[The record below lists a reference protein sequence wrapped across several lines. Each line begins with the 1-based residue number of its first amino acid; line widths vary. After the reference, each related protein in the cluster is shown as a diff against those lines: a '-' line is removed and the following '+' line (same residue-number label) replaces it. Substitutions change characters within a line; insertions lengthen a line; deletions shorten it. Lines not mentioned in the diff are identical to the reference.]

1 MGGVGGVLCAVAVA
15 LSVLVPVG
23 SAGSQPAPS
32 EGGVR
37 LALANGGSPSD
48 VGAAVGLVAAG
59 VVDALVVAAAVD
71 ALGED
76 AAGLVSSVLPS
87 GVLVVGGSAAVSD
100 DVLAQLGML
109 SPGVVVERL
118 WGATRVG
125 TAAMAARRVLGTEGS
140 SGVRVA
146 LASGWSL
153 ADVGAAASLVAADG
167 ADAVLYGNPDSLGD
181 ETALLLGDYR
191 PQRIELVGGEAALSD
206 QVRTEAADAAG
217 PQTSTRRLW
226 GATRVETAAR
236 VARTAAGDCV
246 AAAVVANGWSQS
258 DVGAAAALAA
268 AWGNSVVLYA
278 QSPTELGDATR
289 RAIADI
295 APQGI
300 TLVGDTDTL
309 AETLRD
315 ALPAGRSAQR
325 ATDAHQAARLA
336 LKDPPHDCANTGG
349 GAEGTSTRGGNG
361 TGDTETVITTPTS
374 PKPVT
379 VRFGRASSTAT
390 EGGTAATVEVRLSAD
405 PERAVTVQLSVDGG
419 GGALPGDYMVSAT
432 ELSFAADQ
440 RIATFT
446 VTAVDDSVDDDD
458 ESVTIGFG
466 RLSEGVTAASP
477 GSATVALA
485 DNDFPRVTASFGQ
498 STYEAAEGGSVSVSV
513 VLSAVPER
521 AVTVDLN
528 VIENSATSD
537 DYMVSETELSFAA
550 DQDTATFTVTAVDD
564 SVDDDDESV
573 TIEFGTLPTG
583 VAAASPARTTV
594 SLIDGDV
601 TPVEVS
607 FAAGSYTAAEGG
619 GAVTVTLMLS
629 TEPRRSV
636 DVPLRKI
643 GGTATPDDYTLS
655 PVEVTFAADQ
665 RIATFTVTAVDDSI
679 DDDDESVTIGFGTLP
694 VGMTATSPTSTEVT
708 LQDNDDPQV
717 TVSFDKDSYTAT
729 EGGTAATV
737 TVKLSADPERE
748 VTVPLSVTG
757 RGGAMPADYEVSAT
771 ELTFDAGQT
780 SATFTVTAV
789 DDNFD
794 DDGES
799 VAIAFVLPAGVTAA
813 ISRTARVM
821 LADNDDPLGQVTMSL
836 PAGCVL
842 RDLVAGDEM
851 PYSSYVSGCA
861 SLHIPWRNAHY
872 YRLVVRQ
879 EGAVTLAVRSTTASH
894 LLIRSASG
902 EVIARYDEPG
912 EIQFYRLSL
921 TRTLEAG
928 TYVIEVA
935 AQWSHFRDHGRGHTL
950 SYSGPTIARPEAY
963 RLTGLSITDV
973 NLAGFA
979 PGTTEYSRNVAA
991 DVHTVTVTPSAPLEG
1006 AKITVMP
1013 PDADVSTVGHQVDIA
1028 AVGTTEMT
1036 VAVSIPMVVDELVV
1050 YRVVLKQLA
1059 GTAAPLSDDANP
1071 VSLRFEGI
1079 DIGDFSADKTDYA
1092 YSLGFYERLK
1102 GTIVT
1107 VTATIPDGA
1116 TWTANRADEN
1126 EDIAGH
1132 QMSIDGT
1139 DVILVTVT
1147 SQDNANTPVYR
1158 FAPET
1163 PMTHDASKDICTSCD
1178 VAFPYGLWS
1187 DGESMMTM
1195 SYTQNAL
1202 HVFDME
1208 TKRQT
1213 STLEL
1218 TLPSYSGRYARAA
1231 KGFWSDGE
1239 TVWVLHR
1246 EDDNWEPNDN
1256 NLLYAYSRETQER
1269 VPAMDMEFPDESGS
1283 PTALWIDGEKMY
1295 QTTFWDVL
1303 YVYEFP
1309 STRDIKGVK
1318 IKYDPERPEASP
1330 IGNTRAMWSDGTTL
1344 YMAIRDGWVRAYDA
1358 ESARRI
1364 PGLDFRT
1371 NPHPTNTYWPRP
1383 EPRGIWS
1390 DGRTMWVI
1398 DSARG
1403 YPEAYSMPENARLW
1417 KLSVSDGGI
1426 GQFHNGKF
1434 EYDVE
1439 VPAGTTS
1446 TTITAEAAFGGGS
1459 SSIGFSGTD
1468 ADDQTEGHQI
1478 TLTPGEDETVTITV
1492 TAPNGTDTEA
1502 YTVTITHATS

>member
-1 MGGVGGVLCAVAVA
+1 MDCRVRGWCSAVLCAVAVS
-15 LSVLVPVG
+15 SVLVPVG
-23 SAGSQPAPS
+23 GAGSQSAS
-32 EGGVR
+32 VEGGVK

-48 VGAAVGLVAAG
+48 VGVAVSLVAAD
-59 VVDALVVAAAVD
+59 VVDALVVAD
-71 ALGED
+71 SPTSLGEG
-76 AAGLVSSVLPS
+76 ASAVVSSVLPS
-87 GVLVVGGSAAVSD
+87 GVLVVGGAAAVSD
-100 DVLAQLGML
+100 AVVAQLGVL

-118 WGATRVG
+118 GGPTRVG
-125 TAAMAARRVLGTEGS
+125 TAAVAARRVLGAG
-140 SGVRVA
+140 GDDVRVA

-153 ADVGAAASLVAADG
+153 ADVGVAASLTAAGG
-167 ADAVLYGNPDSLGD
+167 ADAVLYGGRDSLGD
-181 ETALLLGDYR
+181 ETAQLLEDYR
-191 PQRIELVGGEAALSD
+191 PQRIEVVGGPAALSE
-206 QVRTEAADAAG
+206 QVRAEAVAAAG
-217 PQTSTRRLW
+217 PQASARRLW

-246 AAAVVANGWSQS
+246 AAAVIANGWSEP

-289 RAIADI
+289 QAVADI

-300 TLVGDTDTL
+300 TLVGDTETL

-315 ALPAGRSAQR
+315 TLPAGRSAPR
-325 ATDAHQAARLA
+325 AVDAHQAARLA
-336 LKDPPHDCANTGG
+336 LKDPPHNCTNTGG
-349 GAEGTSTRGGNG
+349 GGGAGGAGGTGTRGGGG
-361 TGDTETVITTPTS
+361 TGDTGTVITTP
-374 PKPVT
+374 PPPNPV
-379 VRFGRASSTAT
+379 
-390 EGGTAATVEVRLSAD
+390 
-405 PERAVTVQLSVDGG
+405 
-419 GGALPGDYMVSAT
+419 
-432 ELSFAADQ
+432 
-440 RIATFT
+440 
-446 VTAVDDSVDDDD
+446 
-458 ESVTIGFG
+458 
-466 RLSEGVTAASP
+466 
-477 GSATVALA
+477 
-485 DNDFPRVTASFGQ
+485 
-498 STYEAAEGGSVSVSV
+498 
-513 VLSAVPER
+513 
-521 AVTVDLN
+521 
-528 VIENSATSD
+528 
-537 DYMVSETELSFAA
+537 
-550 DQDTATFTVTAVDD
+550 
-564 SVDDDDESV
+564 
-573 TIEFGTLPTG
+573 
-583 VAAASPARTTV
+583 
-594 SLIDGDV
+594 
-601 TPVEVS
+601 
-607 FAAGSYTAAEGG
+607 
-619 GAVTVTLMLS
+619 
-629 TEPRRSV
+629 
-636 DVPLRKI
+636 
-643 GGTATPDDYTLS
+643 
-655 PVEVTFAADQ
+655 
-665 RIATFTVTAVDDSI
+665 
-679 DDDDESVTIGFGTLP
+679 
-694 VGMTATSPTSTEVT
+694 
-708 LQDNDDPQV
+708 
-717 TVSFDKDSYTAT
+717 
-729 EGGTAATV
+729 
-737 TVKLSADPERE
+737 
-748 VTVPLSVTG
+748 
-757 RGGAMPADYEVSAT
+757 
-771 ELTFDAGQT
+771 
-780 SATFTVTAV
+780 
-789 DDNFD
+789 
-794 DDGES
+794 
-799 VAIAFVLPAGVTAA
+799 
-813 ISRTARVM
+813 
-821 LADNDDPLGQVTMSL
+821 NDDPLGQVTMSL

-861 SLHIPWRNAHY
+861 SLHIPGRNAHY

-879 EGAVTLAVRSTTASH
+879 EGAVTLKVRSTTASH
-894 LLIRSASG
+894 LLVRSASG

-921 TRTLEAG
+921 TRTLGAG

-963 RLTGLSITDV
+963 RLAGLSITDV
-973 NLAGFA
+973 NLAHFA

-1079 DIGDFSADKTDYA
+1079 GIGDFSADKTDYA

-1195 SYTQNAL
+1195 SYTQNTL

-1218 TLPSYSGRYARAA
+1218 ALPSYSGRYARAA

-1398 DSARG
+1398 DSIRG